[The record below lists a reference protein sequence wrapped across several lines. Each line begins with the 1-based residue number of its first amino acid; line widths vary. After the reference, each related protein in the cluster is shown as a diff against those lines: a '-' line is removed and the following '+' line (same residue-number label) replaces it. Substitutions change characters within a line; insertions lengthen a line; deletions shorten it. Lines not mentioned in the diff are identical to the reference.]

1 MKTVRRLFNGDIV
14 SAVAFVAAAFASL
27 FFFIDFVDELRS
39 TDARGFTV
47 GGAALYSLLQ
57 LPAHLYELAPIAV
70 LIGTIYALARLAQ
83 TSQYTILRTSGLG
96 PGRALWLLASLG
108 MAFGVLTF
116 VIGDYVAPPS
126 ERLASDFRASR
137 TGRMGLG
144 GSGAWLKEHAD
155 TAEGARSYS
164 INVRQAEGG
173 SRLRDVRVFEFDADG
188 RLLRRYAAARASVG
202 RDGVWVLEDVAVTRW
217 EDAAER
223 GRVHAEKV
231 AELRWASTLRPDV
244 VAAAVLPVSTMSTL
258 DLYHY
263 IGHLSA
269 NEQAAQ
275 AHQIQFWR
283 RALYPFAC
291 LVMMGLA
298 LPFAYLRVRAGGVS
312 LKVFGGIMLGISFIL
327 VNNVFR
333 HLGMLGNWEPW
344 VVGVTPGLAYLTLSM
359 LAFWFLVRYR

>member
-1 MKTVRRLFNGDIV
+1 VRTIRRLFHGDIV
-14 SAVAFVAAAFASL
+14 AAVFFVAAAFASL

-39 TDARGFTV
+39 TSSRGFTV
-47 GGAALYSLLQ
+47 WGAALYSLLQ

-70 LIGTIYALARLAQ
+70 LIGAIYALARLAQ

-108 MAFGVLTF
+108 LLFGLLTF
-116 VIGDYVAPPS
+116 VIGDYIAPQS
-126 ERLASDFRASR
+126 ERLASEWRATR
-137 TGRMGLG
+137 TGKTSLG
-144 GSGAWLKEHAD
+144 RTGAWLKEHAE

-164 INVRQAEGG
+164 INVGQAEGG
-173 SRLRDVRVFEFDADG
+173 SNLRDVRVFEFDADG
-188 RLLRRYAAARASVG
+188 RLVRRYAAARATIGS
-202 RDGVWVLEDVAVTRW
+202 DGVWVFEDVTVTRW
-217 EDAAER
+217 GDATEL
-223 GRVHAEKV
+223 GRVAVEQV
-231 AELRWASTLRPDV
+231 AELRWPSTLRPDV

-258 DLYHY
+258 DLYRY

-344 VVGVTPGLAYLTLSM
+344 VVGVTPGLAYLTLSL
-359 LAFWFLVRYR
+359 LAFWALVRWR